1 MRLRLGGLLLLSL
14 VTAAQADTLTL
25 RIRSDDGQIQFFK
38 GRKKLNDAQLNQVCG
53 AAMAR
58 KDEIV
63 FDRER
68 MTANDA
74 LASILRKA
82 QCLGA
87 VNTGPVTRELEPKS
101 EARKRAKPRHKAKA
115 RR

>member
-1 MRLRLGGLLLLSL
+1 MTLRLGGLLLLSL

-38 GRKKLNDAQLNQVCG
+38 GRKKLNDAQLDQVCG
-53 AAMAR
+53 AARAR

-63 FDRER
+63 FDREK
-68 MTANDA
+68 MTRDDA
-74 LASILRKA
+74 LSAILKEA

-87 VNTGPVTRELEPKS
+87 SHIGSVTREPEPKS
-101 EARKRAKPRHKAKA
+101 AVHKRAKPRHKAKA